1 MFARCPSVACGRR
14 NIPIHPIRQCL
25 RCFAL
30 DRSEVE
36 RVSGRYSV
44 YCFGIDLVLKV
55 TKIGGHSQ
63 WVLSREGL
71 CHAPAIQACSCPG
84 SGRTRPPSTA
94 PLAGLFWITIITR
107 SGSTLAIRDT
117 AAAISVARRV
127 VLSAG

>member
-63 WVLSREGL
+63 WVLCMVGAL
-71 CHAPAIQACSCPG
+71 SCPG
-84 SGRTRPPSTA
+84 DP
-94 PLAGLFWITIITR
+94 GLLLP
-107 SGSTLAIRDT
+107 GLGKE
-117 AAAISVARRV
+117 AAAFDSATRGA
-127 VLSAG
+127 VLDHHHYPVGV